1 MVILMSKTEEIVKA
15 LEEGKTVKEIKEAG
29 LGSQALIYRVKAK
42 YDAKKKE
49 LAESSVSEDPEPTD
63 DEIDNIISKICI
75 KPDEKYLTKAKQ
87 EKEEE
92 EYHCMGCDH
101 RWKASEMPL
110 SCPKCGVEFE

>member
-1 MVILMSKTEEIVKA
+1 MSKTEEIVKA

-42 YDAKKKE
+42 YDARKKE
-49 LAESSVSEDPEPTD
+49 LAESSVSEEAEETD
-63 DEIDNIISKICI
+63 EEIDAIINKICI

-92 EYHCMGCDH
+92 EEDYHCMGCDH

>member
-1 MVILMSKTEEIVKA
+1 MSKTEEIVKA

-42 YDAKKKE
+42 YDAKKNI
-49 LAESSVSEDPEPTD
+49 AESTVPDETEDPEPTD
-63 DEIDNIISKICI
+63 DEIDEIINKICI
-75 KPDEKYLTKAKQ
+75 KPDEKYLTKDKQ

-92 EYHCMGCDH
+92 DYRCMGCNH

-110 SCPKCGVEFE
+110 SCPNCGAEF